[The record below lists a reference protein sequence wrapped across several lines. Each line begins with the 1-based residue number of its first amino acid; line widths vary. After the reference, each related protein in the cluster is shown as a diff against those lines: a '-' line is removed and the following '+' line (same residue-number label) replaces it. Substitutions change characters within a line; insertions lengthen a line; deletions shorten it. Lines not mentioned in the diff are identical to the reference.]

1 MNKFGEKTHT
11 LFLKGPEAHKLHH
24 EFTVDT
30 GVEIRKGQPVVLT
43 SDGEVTPAASGAS
56 AYKIV
61 GYSVHNGKAG
71 ELVTITM
78 KPFMMVYAKPNAA
91 LVAGPVAYGG
101 QNTAEPEYASFTVA
115 ADGDTQVGFALDE
128 AVAANDIIRVALF

>member
-1 MNKFGEKTHT
+1 MNKFGEKTST

-24 EFTVDT
+24 EFTVAAT
-30 GVEIRKGQPVVLT
+30 FEVKKGQPVVLT
-43 SDGEVTPAASGAS
+43 TDGEVKPAASA
-56 AYKIV
+56 ADANTIV

-91 LVAGPVAYGG
+91 LVAGPVQYGG
-101 QNTAEPEYASFTVA
+101 QNTAEPEYASFVA
-115 ADGDTQVGFALDE
+115 ATSAAKQVGFALD
-128 AVAANDIIRVALF
+128 AADAANDIIRVALF